1 MIRFVLATTVA
12 CGLGGG
18 VGALAAQARAVPPG
32 VLRVQRAEVIDR
44 NGFEKPL
51 VAATLFVPVGWK
63 GEGGV
68 VWEVNNPCIPAT
80 RFRWRATAPDGGGAI
95 ELVPQEQ
102 WDAANFPMQ
111 GFPCQQARYPTVR
124 AYLEGWVSRNRRG
137 ARILDFRARAEMAA
151 PYAAL
156 NTTYSSGG
164 GDQLRS
170 WVEAGEVLIAYTEC
184 GKEYREAVS
193 AIVAYRHSVLPPIG
207 NSQPMETMHGETLGA
222 FAMRMPAGSL
232 DFTMVDAIRASA
244 RPGPEWNQRMIQ
256 SANERARVANQAQR
270 QMAADNLRGA
280 QERSAIIAQTA
291 RDVNDIQMGTWQ
303 SSSATSDRM
312 QRENVERIREVE
324 TYRDPHYGG
333 TVQLS
338 NHYQH
343 AWQLRDGTY
352 VLTND
357 ASFDPARAFG
367 VGAQRLE
374 RAP

>member
-1 MIRFVLATTVA
+1 M
-12 CGLGGG
+12 
-18 VGALAAQARAVPPG
+18 
-32 VLRVQRAEVIDR
+32 
-44 NGFEKPL
+44 
-51 VAATLFVPVGWK
+51 
-63 GEGGV
+63 EGGRGCSS
-68 VWEVNNPCIPAT
+68 PTP
-80 RFRWRATAPDGGGAI
+80 RA
-95 ELVPQEQ
+95 
-102 WDAANFPMQ
+102 
-111 GFPCQQARYPTVR
+111 
-124 AYLEGWVSRNRRG
+124 
-137 ARILDFRARAEMAA
+137 
-151 PYAAL
+151 
-156 NTTYSSGG
+156 
-164 GDQLRS
+164 
-170 WVEAGEVLIAYTEC
+170 
-184 GKEYREAVS
+184 GKEYREAIS
-193 AIVAYRHSVLPPIG
+193 AIVAYRHTVLPSLG
-207 NSQPMETMHGETLGA
+207 NNQSMETMHGETLGA

-256 SANERARVANQAQR
+256 SANERAGGQPGPAPDGGR
-270 QMAADNLRGA
+270 QPPWRAGA
-280 QERSAIIAQTA
+280 LGDHRPDGAGRERH
-291 RDVNDIQMGTWQ
+291 QMGTWQ